1 MQIFFL
7 LVPIIAGAYRYRQL
21 DLEYRLL
28 FYSSCLSLFNL
39 LLYFFFK
46 DIPGN
51 KLSPFWNNIFNYA
64 TLLCWLPIF
73 VFVTLS
79 WASVRKQLLITLA
92 FVLFCIAS
100 MLAEAYL
107 IGLEE
112 IRASHAI
119 SLSTLLAIII
129 FIFTLN
135 ELASQQMLLKTRRS
149 KLLIIAPFLFGSTF
163 VISLDLFMY
172 YLFSEQTS
180 LLFQRLFYCLMWIG
194 AATYLCTALSIWWA
208 PKKEVFI

>member
-21 DLEYRLL
+21 DFAYRLL

-46 DIPGN
+46 DIPGY
-51 KLSPFWNNIFNYA
+51 KLSSFWNNIFNYA

-119 SLSTLLAIII
+119 SLYAI
-129 FIFTLN
+129 
-135 ELASQQMLLKTRRS
+135 
-149 KLLIIAPFLFGSTF
+149 GY
-163 VISLDLFMY
+163 Y
-172 YLFSEQTS
+172 YLHFYFERIGKSTNAFKNKAFKVVDLCPFS
-180 LLFQRLFYCLMWIG
+180 YW
-194 AATYLCTALSIWWA
+194 
-208 PKKEVFI
+208 